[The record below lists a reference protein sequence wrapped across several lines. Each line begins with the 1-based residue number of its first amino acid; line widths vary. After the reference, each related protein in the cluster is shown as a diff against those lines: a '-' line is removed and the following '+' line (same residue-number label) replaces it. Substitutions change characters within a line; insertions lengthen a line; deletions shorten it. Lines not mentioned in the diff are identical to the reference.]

1 MLDVEA
7 LRSGDRRTLAKTLSA
22 IENGTIST
30 RDVSAAFDSI
40 GNGRVWAITGSP
52 GVGKSCLSEHII
64 AGWLASGKR
73 VAVLAVD
80 PSSPVSGGA
89 LLGDRTR
96 VSSADEGEAVYYRS
110 LATRG
115 NPSAVPSRLGTMVGL
130 LKAAGF
136 DFILIETV
144 GAGQGEISVA
154 AVCDLLLLVE
164 APGLGDELQLEKAGL
179 IELADAIAVNKCDLA
194 GAKTL
199 RSRLRGALELSDGQA
214 PPVALV
220 SAKNG
225 EGISELLGMLDS
237 AVSSPS
243 RRAAKNRI
251 RLQFEWQRLLLES
264 PLLDSVLESVES
276 GEIDLDSALV
286 MLRGGDAP

>member
-1 MLDVEA
+1 M
-7 LRSGDRRTLAKTLSA
+7 
-22 IENGTIST
+22 
-30 RDVSAAFDSI
+30 
-40 GNGRVWAITGSP
+40 WAITGSP